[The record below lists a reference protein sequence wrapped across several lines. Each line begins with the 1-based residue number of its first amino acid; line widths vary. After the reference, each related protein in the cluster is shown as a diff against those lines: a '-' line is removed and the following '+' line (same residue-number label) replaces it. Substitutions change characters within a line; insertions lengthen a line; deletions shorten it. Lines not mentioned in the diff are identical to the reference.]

1 MSKKAEST
9 TQAAKGQIPESG
21 EIVKRPESGHLADML
36 TATHLREKLGIE
48 IDLDLPAGVLVRN
61 AVEAINA
68 AEKLNIA
75 AGVALLKARAM
86 CEHGQFEVYLKECG
100 IPKQRASEH
109 MAITKALL
117 AADDVE
123 RRKLL
128 QQPKTALIGIA
139 RMDEEV
145 RQHLLDTGELDAQLT
160 IGEYKQLLTNQ
171 GLDLK
176 RKDEEIHALRAKL
189 AQEGGRSSTGD
200 VPAAVADIRAEVA
213 ALVKKSE
220 LSIADIYQQLAGM
233 APLLG
238 VEGVAEWVKP
248 TAQLCMAGL
257 VALRVQLDGAINQV
271 AEHYGLTKLAD
282 TPPDV
287 LAELGGDEVAQVAQ
301 QWASLV
307 QQHRH
312 EAALRE
318 FEREQ
323 AKPRGR
329 GAPRKAPK
337 APE

>member
-1 MSKKAEST
+1 MSKSTSKQAIVATEANLRTVRKFEFTQQDAE
-9 TQAAKGQIPESG
+9 AAEQLGIAIGAPVDDRVTRAVVSYNMAARLAVEAGYLLLSIKDELPHGDFGAALDEMGLSPYRAAELMRMAKFATLLPAERRAQLLVMPKTKVLALADADP
-21 EIVKRPESGHLADML
+21 EIVEQILEDGDDAELADL
-36 TATHLREKLGIE
+36 SVRALREKIRSLEKTVADAKVDRATIE
-48 IDLDLPAGVLVRN
+48 
-61 AVEAINA
+61 
-68 AEKLNIA
+68 AENEGL
-75 AGVALLKARAM
+75 
-86 CEHGQFEVYLKECG
+86 
-100 IPKQRASEH
+100 
-109 MAITKALL
+109 
-117 AADDVE
+117 
-123 RRKLL
+123 RK
-128 QQPKTALIGIA
+128 
-139 RMDEEV
+139 
-145 RQHLLDTGELDAQLT
+145 
-160 IGEYKQLLTNQ
+160 
-171 GLDLK
+171 
-176 RKDEEIHALRAKL
+176 KL
-189 AQEGGRSSTGD
+189 AQESGRSSTGD
-200 VPAAVADIRAEVA
+200 VPTAVADIRAEVA
-213 ALVKKSE
+213 ALIKKSE
-220 LSIADIYQQLAGM
+220 LSIADIYQQMAGM
-233 APLLG
+233 DPLLG

>member
-1 MSKKAEST
+1 MSKST
-9 TQAAKGQIPESG
+9 SKQAIVATEANLQTSANLDYTDQDQIAAQSLGLVIAGTPEDQIGRAAMSLNMAARLAVEAGYNLLAAKAALQHGEFTAKLEELGFSPYRAAEAMRRAKFVTSQPEERRS
-21 EIVKRPESGHLADML
+21 ELLHMQPSKLLLLADASAEAVEVL
-36 TATHLREKLGIE
+36 LEDGETNPNDLSVRALREKIRALEKTVADAKVDRATIE
-48 IDLDLPAGVLVRN
+48 
-61 AVEAINA
+61 
-68 AEKLNIA
+68 AENEGL
-75 AGVALLKARAM
+75 
-86 CEHGQFEVYLKECG
+86 
-100 IPKQRASEH
+100 
-109 MAITKALL
+109 
-117 AADDVE
+117 
-123 RRKLL
+123 RK
-128 QQPKTALIGIA
+128 
-139 RMDEEV
+139 
-145 RQHLLDTGELDAQLT
+145 
-160 IGEYKQLLTNQ
+160 
-171 GLDLK
+171 
-176 RKDEEIHALRAKL
+176 KL
-189 AQEGGRSSTGD
+189 AQESGRSSTGD
-200 VPAAVADIRAEVA
+200 VPTAVADIRAEVA
-213 ALVKKSE
+213 ALIKKSE
-220 LSIADIYQQLAGM
+220 LSIADIYQQMAGM
-233 APLLG
+233 DPLLG
-238 VEGVAEWVKP
+238 VDGVAEWVKP

>member
-1 MSKKAEST
+1 MSKST
-9 TQAAKGQIPESG
+9 SKQAIVATEANLQTSANLDYTDQDQIAAQSLGLVIAGTPEDQIGRAAMSLNMAARLAVEAGYNLLAAKAALQHGEFTAKLEELGFSPYRAAEAMRRAKFVTSQPEERRS
-21 EIVKRPESGHLADML
+21 ELLHMQPSKLLLLADASAEAVEVL
-36 TATHLREKLGIE
+36 LEDGETNPNDLSVRALREKIRALEKTVADAKVDRATIE
-48 IDLDLPAGVLVRN
+48 
-61 AVEAINA
+61 
-68 AEKLNIA
+68 AENEGL
-75 AGVALLKARAM
+75 
-86 CEHGQFEVYLKECG
+86 
-100 IPKQRASEH
+100 
-109 MAITKALL
+109 
-117 AADDVE
+117 
-123 RRKLL
+123 RK
-128 QQPKTALIGIA
+128 
-139 RMDEEV
+139 
-145 RQHLLDTGELDAQLT
+145 
-160 IGEYKQLLTNQ
+160 
-171 GLDLK
+171 
-176 RKDEEIHALRAKL
+176 KL
-189 AQEGGRSSTGD
+189 AQESGRSSTGD
-200 VPAAVADIRAEVA
+200 VPTAVADIRAEVA
-213 ALVKKSE
+213 ALIKKSE
-220 LSIADIYQQLAGM
+220 LSIADIYQQMAGM
-233 APLLG
+233 DPLLG

>member
-1 MSKKAEST
+1 MSKST
-9 TQAAKGQIPESG
+9 SKQAIVATEANLQTSANLDYTDQDQIAAQSLGLVIAGTPEDQIGRAAMSLNMAARLAVEAGYNLLAAKAALQHGEFTAKLEELGFSPYRAAEAMRRAKFVTSQPEERRS
-21 EIVKRPESGHLADML
+21 ELLHMQPSKLLLLADASAEAVEVL
-36 TATHLREKLGIE
+36 LEDGETNPNDLSVRALREKIRALEKTVADAKVDRATIE
-48 IDLDLPAGVLVRN
+48 
-61 AVEAINA
+61 
-68 AEKLNIA
+68 AENEGL
-75 AGVALLKARAM
+75 
-86 CEHGQFEVYLKECG
+86 
-100 IPKQRASEH
+100 
-109 MAITKALL
+109 
-117 AADDVE
+117 
-123 RRKLL
+123 RK
-128 QQPKTALIGIA
+128 
-139 RMDEEV
+139 
-145 RQHLLDTGELDAQLT
+145 
-160 IGEYKQLLTNQ
+160 
-171 GLDLK
+171 
-176 RKDEEIHALRAKL
+176 KL
-189 AQEGGRSSTGD
+189 AQESGRSSTGD

-213 ALVKKSE
+213 ALIKKSE
-220 LSIADIYQQLAGM
+220 LSIADIYQQMAGM
-233 APLLG
+233 DPLLG

>member
-1 MSKKAEST
+1 MNKSANKEVAVPAESNLRT
-9 TQAAKGQIPESG
+9 VRKFEFTQQDAEAAEQLGIAIGAPVDDRVTRAVVSYNMAARLAVEAGYLLLSIKDELPHGDFGAALDEMGLSPYRAAELMRMAKFATLLPAERRAQLLVMPKTKVLALADADP
-21 EIVKRPESGHLADML
+21 EIVEQILEDGDDAELADL
-36 TATHLREKLGIE
+36 SVRALREKIRSLEKTVADAKVDRATIE
-48 IDLDLPAGVLVRN
+48 AENEGLRKKLV
-61 AVEAINA
+61 
-68 AEKLNIA
+68 
-75 AGVALLKARAM
+75 
-86 CEHGQFEVYLKECG
+86 
-100 IPKQRASEH
+100 
-109 MAITKALL
+109 
-117 AADDVE
+117 
-123 RRKLL
+123 
-128 QQPKTALIGIA
+128 
-139 RMDEEV
+139 
-145 RQHLLDTGELDAQLT
+145 
-160 IGEYKQLLTNQ
+160 
-171 GLDLK
+171 
-176 RKDEEIHALRAKL
+176 
-189 AQEGGRSSTGD
+189 QESGRSSSD

-220 LSIADIYQQLAGM
+220 LSIADIYQQMAGVD
-233 APLLG
+233 PLLG

>member
-1 MSKKAEST
+1 MNKSANKEVAVPAESNLRT
-9 TQAAKGQIPESG
+9 VRKFEFTQQDAEAAEQLGIAIGAPVDDRVTRAVVSYNMAARLAVEAGYLLLSIKDELPHGDFGAALDEMGLSPYRAAELMRMAKFATLLPAERRAQLLVMPKTKVLALADADP
-21 EIVKRPESGHLADML
+21 EIVEQILEDGDDAELADL
-36 TATHLREKLGIE
+36 SVRALREKIRSLEKTVADAKVDRATIE
-48 IDLDLPAGVLVRN
+48 AENEGLRKKLV
-61 AVEAINA
+61 
-68 AEKLNIA
+68 
-75 AGVALLKARAM
+75 
-86 CEHGQFEVYLKECG
+86 
-100 IPKQRASEH
+100 
-109 MAITKALL
+109 
-117 AADDVE
+117 
-123 RRKLL
+123 
-128 QQPKTALIGIA
+128 
-139 RMDEEV
+139 
-145 RQHLLDTGELDAQLT
+145 
-160 IGEYKQLLTNQ
+160 
-171 GLDLK
+171 
-176 RKDEEIHALRAKL
+176 
-189 AQEGGRSSTGD
+189 QESGRSSSD

-220 LSIADIYQQLAGM
+220 LSIADIYQQMAGM
-233 APLLG
+233 DPLLG